1 MLNYCYCCIV
11 FKIFKIIKEKFIFK
25 KNFFYFLNL
34 IIIIK
39 KKGPIYHCPRP
50 LVSYR
55 SHCLPHC
62 DYTHYHTRCSPCYT
76 PTLTASTVA
85 AIAAS
90 ASLSSDLALCRTI
103 SKKNA
108 EIEDLSIKYKTD
120 VTHLE
125 YELNETNLKND
136 ELQATLVKYI

>member
-1 MLNYCYCCIV
+1 
-11 FKIFKIIKEKFIFK
+11 
-25 KNFFYFLNL
+25 
-34 IIIIK
+34 
-39 KKGPIYHCPRP
+39 
-50 LVSYR
+50 
-55 SHCLPHC
+55 
-62 DYTHYHTRCSPCYT
+62 
-76 PTLTASTVA
+76 LTASTVA

-136 ELQATLVKYI
+136 ELKATLVKYI

>member
-1 MLNYCYCCIV
+1 
-11 FKIFKIIKEKFIFK
+11 
-25 KNFFYFLNL
+25 
-34 IIIIK
+34 
-39 KKGPIYHCPRP
+39 
-50 LVSYR
+50 
-55 SHCLPHC
+55 
-62 DYTHYHTRCSPCYT
+62 
-76 PTLTASTVA
+76 LTASTVA